1 MIRSAAAS
9 AAAVPM
15 LPGGEYHGTTP
26 SKRAARGRDSAP
38 CTPSQAP
45 GWCHARNNTFG
56 AEEARAK
63 IDVFFFFAEN
73 FENSEPTDFFRTKSY
88 IQGGRS
94 LMNFFVLNGLKSSD
108 DGGGRRGCGGIGRAA
123 HRGADLGHPLRRF
136 KVPLVRPPRAPGS
149 APASYDRAPPCDTP
163 YHPQIGNELAKSIRF
178 ERSRVVS
185 DRPTP

>member
-73 FENSEPTDFFRTKSY
+73 FENSEPTDFTENAVSPLLLRARA
-88 IQGGRS
+88 QLGRIP
-94 LMNFFVLNGLKSSD
+94 NV
-108 DGGGRRGCGGIGRAA
+108 
-123 HRGADLGHPLRRF
+123 
-136 KVPLVRPPRAPGS
+136 
-149 APASYDRAPPCDTP
+149 
-163 YHPQIGNELAKSIRF
+163 
-178 ERSRVVS
+178 
-185 DRPTP
+185 